1 VPDLAQRLIA
11 WLGAD
16 DALRAATREALAT
29 TARRNYSW
37 EGVARGVL
45 AAAQGELETLISPL
59 QPRRALG

>member
-1 VPDLAQRLIA
+1 VPELAQRLIA

-16 DALRAATREALAT
+16 DALRAATRDALAT
-29 TARRNYSW
+29 TARRHYSW